1 MVPVRADK
9 AHCRGTRSIVS
20 GVTPHQHEDGRGAG
34 AHGPERD
41 LTPLPDLVHGRP
53 RAGPVRERRPVYV
66 DLLPPC
72 NNACPA
78 GENIQGWLGHARV
91 GKHEEAWRLLVADNP
106 FAAIHGRVCY
116 HPCESICNRANLD
129 SAVSIHAVERFLGD
143 AAREHGWRFAPP
155 AQASGKR
162 VLIVGAGPSGLSAA
176 YHLARRGHQVE
187 IRDAGAEPGGMMRY
201 GIPNYRLPRDVLD
214 DEIERIGA
222 LGVRITCGHRV
233 EDLAAERRVGN
244 FDAAFV
250 AVGAHLAKRVNI
262 PAQDASSMI
271 DAVSFLRGVAS
282 GERPDVGRHVA
293 VYGGGDTAMDAAR
306 VARRLGAEDAVIIY
320 RRTRAQMPAH
330 EQELEEAEREGV
342 HIHWLRTITA
352 FDRPEIQV
360 EAMELDE
367 SGRPRPTGR
376 FETLAADTVI
386 MALGQDTESAFMR
399 NLPGVEF
406 EDDGSVRVSESLMT
420 GCPGVFA
427 GGDMVP
433 CERTVTVGV
442 GHGRKAAHH
451 IDAWLRDASGERPPK
466 HPIATFDQLHLWY
479 FGDAARRAQPE
490 LAPEDRVAGFEEV
503 MGGLTAEAATY
514 EARRC
519 LSCGNCFEC
528 DGCLGACPED
538 AIIKLG
544 PGHGYQ
550 YNYDR
555 CTGCGTCFDQCPVHA
570 IEMFPEPK

>member
-1 MVPVRADK
+1 MTSEADVP
-9 AHCRGTRSIVS
+9 
-20 GVTPHQHEDGRGAG
+20 GAK
-34 AHGPERD
+34 HD
-41 LTPLPDLVHGRP
+41 LTPLPDLLHGRP
-53 RAGPVRERRPVYV
+53 RTGPERERRPVYV

-72 NNACPA
+72 NHACPA

-116 HPCESICNRANLD
+116 HPCESSCNRANLD

-143 AAREHGWRFAPP
+143 AARENNWQFERP
-155 AQASGKR
+155 AQSSGKR

-176 YHLARRGHQVE
+176 YHLARRGHHVE

-214 DEIERIGA
+214 EEIARIAA
-222 LGVRITCGHRV
+222 LGVPIRCGHRV
-233 EDLAAERRVGN
+233 EDLAEELQSGR

-262 PAQDASSMI
+262 PVDDASTMV
-271 DAVSFLRGVAS
+271 DALSFLRGVAS
-282 GERPDVGRHVA
+282 GDHPRIGRRVA
-293 VYGGGDTAMDAAR
+293 VYGGGNTAMDAAR
-306 VARRLGAEDAVIIY
+306 VARRLGAEDTVIIY

-330 EQELEEAEREGV
+330 EEEAQEAEREGV
-342 HIHWLRTITA
+342 QIHWLRTITA
-352 FDRPEIQV
+352 FDNHEMQV
-360 EAMELDE
+360 EVMKLDDN
-367 SGRPRPTGR
+367 GKPRPTGQ

-386 MALGQDTESAFMR
+386 MALGQETESAFMR
-399 NLPGVEF
+399 NLPGVVF
-406 EDDGSVRVSESLMT
+406 DDDGSVRVSETLMT
-420 GCPGVFA
+420 GYPGVFA

-442 GHGRKAAHH
+442 GHGKKAAHY
-451 IDAWLRDASGERPPK
+451 IDAWLNRTPDERPPK

-490 LAPEDRVAGFEEV
+490 LPPDERVAGFEEV
-503 MGGLTAEAATY
+503 VGGLNATAATY

-528 DGCLGACPED
+528 DGCFGACPED

-544 PGHGYQ
+544 PGHRYR
-550 YNYDR
+550 YDYDK
-555 CTGCGTCFDQCPVHA
+555 CTGCGTCYDQCPVHA
-570 IEMFPEPK
+570 IEMIPEPRR